1 MKMSMNEKETIL
13 VVDDNARMLTAV
25 QRILESEGYLVLIAH
40 DGLAA
45 LQIMQESTPHLI
57 IADIAMPRMNGYQLH
72 ERVRQNPD
80 WVLIPF
86 IFLTGRAMDSDIRYG
101 KEIGVDDYLVKPI
114 EPEDLLVAVRG
125 KLKRARQWVRYQGH
139 GQPDAPA
146 TSEMATLAVGAL
158 HIDCAQRRVELDG
171 HLLALSAR
179 EFVLLEYF
187 ARHVGQIVTPR
198 ELIGVTHSLEL
209 DDQEAGT
216 LLRPLIRS
224 LRRKL
229 GYPVGESGCIETV
242 RGLGYRLLPLDAS
255 SYFQGAKKCPLQTR
269 LTGLSSQC

>member
-1 MKMSMNEKETIL
+1 MDKRETIL
-13 VVDDNARMLTAV
+13 VVDDNTRMLTAV
-25 QRILESEGYLVLIAH
+25 QRILESDGYLVFTAH

-45 LQIMQESTPHLI
+45 LQVMQESTPHLI

-80 WVLIPF
+80 WALIPF

-125 KLKRARQWVRYQGH
+125 KLRRARQWVEHQG
-139 GQPDAPA
+139 QLAAQA
-146 TSEMATLAVGAL
+146 TSELTTLVVGAL
-158 HIDCAQRRVELDG
+158 HIDSTQRRVELDG
-171 HLLALSAR
+171 NLLALSAR
-179 EFVLLEYF
+179 EFMLLEYL
-187 ARHVGQIVTPR
+187 ARHIGQIIAPR
-198 ELIGVTHSLEL
+198 ELIGVTHGL
-209 DDQEAGT
+209 DLDSQEAGT

-229 GYPVGESGCIETV
+229 GYPAGELGCIETV
-242 RGLGYRLLPLDAS
+242 RGLGYRLLPPVAQDC
-255 SYFQGAKKCPLQTR
+255 FQGEKNAHFR
-269 LTGLSSQC
+269 HA